1 MATFNSAIFL
11 EQKETRVNP
20 SRLATPNVASGDV
33 QFAVI
38 PYTIAG
44 TEVTGDIINLCLLP
58 HGAIPMP
65 MLSKVVTGAAPAPEG
80 SLVIDVGDAD
90 NPDGFTDGLD
100 ISVGGAFMFT
110 AGGTAPAW
118 VAPTPIVADSNSGNA
133 LIYATLA
140 DVDTSVTDAVLYFVL
155 AWKLA
160 R

>member
-11 EQKETRVNP
+11 EQKESRVNP

-38 PYTIAG
+38 PYTLAG

-65 MLSKVVTGAAPAPEG
+65 MLSKIATGAAPAPEG
-80 SLVIDVGDAD
+80 SLIIDVGDAD
-90 NPDGFTDGLD
+90 NPDGFADGVD
-100 ISVGGAFMFT
+100 VSVGGAFMFT
-110 AGGTAPAW
+110 SGTAPAW

-133 LIYATLA
+133 LIYATL
-140 DVDTSVTDAVLYFVL
+140 DTVDTPVADAALYFVL
-155 AWKLA
+155 AWKLG